1 MVKPGTLNSE
11 PETYSIPFC
20 VHQGTMEPM
29 RQGAPAFVEA
39 RLEVLMDLW
48 VLVFV
53 LDLRAA
59 FFDADFDRLVVT
71 ERDEIVTPAIP
82 AERQVTGGIGA
93 GVEVLV
99 KPLRR
104 RNHDAP
110 RFPVHPGQF
119 SVFGPEQ

>member
-1 MVKPGTLNSE
+1 MK
-11 PETYSIPFC
+11 
-20 VHQGTMEPM
+20 
-29 RQGAPAFVEA
+29 A

-59 FFDADFDRLVVT
+59 IFNADFDRLVIT
-71 ERDEIVTPAIP
+71 EGDEIVTPAIP

-110 RFPVHPGQF
+110 RFPVHPGRF